1 MTLAGTFPDT
11 AGLASVGSSL
21 SVYSAWSAVRGCWRR
36 DQTVDMA
43 ARHQGRKT
51 EMKRCLAL
59 VLLCAGSA
67 ALADD
72 LERAKRI
79 HKEAIGIDS
88 HIDTIQWVIYQD
100 ADLSQRHSTYH
111 VDFPRLREG
120 GMLASYFALYVPTYY
135 PGSEA
140 VRRILQLRDAMQQV
154 LDANPD
160 KIELAYNA
168 SDIVRIHKAGRIA
181 ALLTIESGHA
191 IADDLGVLRMFYRL
205 GVRSMT
211 LVHFRNNNWADSST
225 DRPRHNGL
233 TEFGKEVVRE
243 MNRLGMIVD
252 ISHVSDKTF
261 YDTLAITTK
270 PVIASHSSCR
280 ALSDFPRNMSDDM
293 LRALARNGGVIGIN
307 FGGGFLN
314 QKDADEY
321 QRRIAGRGALQPS
334 GSGSQLDSFAK
345 EEFVSGYLK
354 MEPTAATLEDAVA
367 HIDHVVKVAGVD
379 HVGIGSDFDGISSVP
394 AGLEDVSK
402 MPYLTAALLKR
413 GYKEGDLKKILGENH
428 LRVLRAVT
436 GK

>member
-1 MTLAGTFPDT
+1 MMSEILRHSARWALIAG
-11 AGLASVGSSL
+11 VSL
-21 SVYSAWSAVRGCWRR
+21 VLTVTVRQTVRG
-36 DQTVDMA
+36 
-43 ARHQGRKT
+43 
-51 EMKRCLAL
+51 
-59 VLLCAGSA
+59 
-67 ALADD
+67 DD
-72 LERAKRI
+72 LERARRI
-79 HKEAIGIDS
+79 HKEAIIVDS
-88 HIDTIQWVIYQD
+88 HIDTLQWVIYHD
-100 ADLSQRHSTYH
+100 ADLSKRHTTYH

-120 GMLASYFALYVPTYY
+120 RMMAPYFALYVPTYY
-135 PGSEA
+135 RGSEA
-140 VRRILQLRDAMQQV
+140 VRRILQLRDAMQRV
-154 LDANPD
+154 VDAHPD

-168 SDIVRIHKAGRIA
+168 SDISRIHKSGRIA

-191 IADDLGVLRMFYRL
+191 IADELAVLRMFYRL
-205 GVRSMT
+205 GIRSMT

-225 DRPRHNGL
+225 DEPRHNGL

-261 YDTLAITTK
+261 YDTLAVTTK

-307 FGGGFLN
+307 FGGGFLS

-321 QRRIAGRGALQPS
+321 KKRIADRGALQPS
-334 GSGSQLDSFAK
+334 GAGRELDSFAK
-345 EEFVSGYLK
+345 EEFISGYLK
-354 MEPTAATLEDAVA
+354 MRPTAATLDDVVA
-367 HIDHVVKVAGVD
+367 HIDHVVKVAGID
-379 HVGIGSDFDGISSVP
+379 HAGIGSDFDGISSVP
-394 AGLEDVSK
+394 AGLEDISR

-413 GYKEGDLKKILGENH
+413 GYKEADIKKILGGNH